1 MAKVLLFSNVPVFT
15 PDGIATG
22 LGLRVWGLARSLATR
37 GHDVTIAEPETGR
50 GRRAEGGRTSSSI
63 PDALCPLPSALSPLP
78 PIVTWSGDPRS
89 TRRLIESAD
98 VVVVQPT
105 LALWP
110 HFLRPRPR
118 CLVVDLYNPVLV
130 DCLTFLKPEGQ
141 GLHDYA
147 NTVACHLF
155 FLRHGDVFLCA
166 GERQRRYYTGALS
179 LAGRLNPLTNAE
191 ELLRPVP
198 MGCDIEPPVAPGERL
213 LRGTWAPEDAELLL
227 WPGGIY
233 PWFDAVTVV
242 RALARLRAER
252 PRATLLFV
260 GAENPLAGPLSS
272 PGAAEAAEE
281 ALRLG
286 LPPEAVRFAPWL
298 PYHQRAAMYAEA
310 DLAVLAHKPLL
321 EAEFS
326 WRTRTLDCLW
336 GGLPLVVTAG
346 DEVGERAEQAG
357 AACSVP
363 TGDDAA
369 LAAAL
374 SALLADP
381 ERRAAMRDAARAL
394 ATGALSWDRVT
405 EPLHALCLDPRPAAD
420 RACQPLSQSLGR
432 AFTPRCPI
440 DGTARRWAYRVSCAL
455 RSRGVGGTLRR
466 ILNRAA
472 VQTAGPGGRTKS
484 STEPGPL
491 VAHP

>member
-15 PDGIATG
+15 TDGIATG
-22 LGLRVWGLARSLATR
+22 LGLRVWGLARALAAR
-37 GHDVTIAEPETGR
+37 GHDVTVAEPASGVQERLIPSLNT
-50 GRRAEGGRTSSSI
+50 RT
-63 PDALCPLPSALSPLP
+63 PEHLNT
-78 PIVTWSGDPRS
+78 VTWSDDPHS
-89 TRRLIESAD
+89 TRRLIEAAD
-98 VVVVQPT
+98 VVIVQPT

-110 HFLRPRPR
+110 HFLRSRPR
-118 CLVVDLYNPVLV
+118 CLVVDLYNPVLA

-155 FLRHGDVFLCA
+155 FLRQGDVFLCA

-179 LAGRLNPLTNAE
+179 ITGRLNPLTDPE
-191 ELLRPVP
+191 DLLRLVP
-198 MGCDIEPPVAPGERL
+198 MGTDIEPPSAPTEPL
-213 LRGTWAPEDAELLL
+213 LRGKWVQEDAELLL

-233 PWFDAVTVV
+233 PWFDALTVV

-260 GAENPLAGPLSS
+260 GAENPLAAHLSS
-272 PGAAEAAEE
+272 PGAAEAARE
-281 ALRLG
+281 AARLA
-286 LPPEAVRFAPWL
+286 LPPDAVRFAPWL

-346 DEVGERAEQAG
+346 DEVGERAERAG
-357 AACSVP
+357 AARCVP
-363 TGDDAA
+363 TGDDTA
-369 LAAAL
+369 LAAEL

-381 ERRAAMRDAARAL
+381 ERRAAMRAAARAL
-394 ATGALSWDRVT
+394 ATGELSWDHVT
-405 EPLHALCLDPRPAAD
+405 EPLHALCLNPRPAPD
-420 RACQPLSQSLGR
+420 RASDAMSQSLGR
-432 AFTPRCPI
+432 VFVPRCPI
-440 DGTARRWAYRVSCAL
+440 DGSTRRLMYRVACAL
-455 RSRGVGGTLRR
+455 RSRGVVGTVRR
-466 ILNRAA
+466 ILNRAGD
-472 VQTAGPGGRTKS
+472 QTSPSGRHPRTP
-484 STEPGPL
+484 TEPRPL
-491 VAHP
+491 VPDA